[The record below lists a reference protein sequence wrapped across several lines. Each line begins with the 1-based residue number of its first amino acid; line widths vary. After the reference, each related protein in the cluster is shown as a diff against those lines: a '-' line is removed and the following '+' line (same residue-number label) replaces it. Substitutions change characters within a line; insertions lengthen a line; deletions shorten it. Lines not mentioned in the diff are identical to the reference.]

1 MTQPTTVILPTNPKD
16 IERVKAAVK
25 ESNDC
30 LIRMQSERDE
40 MKAIAEVMQEE
51 LNIPKKFFNRMVR
64 VYNKASFDKEI
75 KEVEEF
81 ESLYETIM
89 K

>member
-1 MTQPTTVILPTNPKD
+1 MDLIIPTNPKD
-16 IERVKAAVK
+16 IEKIKVAIKSA
-25 ESNDC
+25 NDC